1 MGLAEAGAYRPSD
14 RGPAAR
20 SAATGADSAPSCRYR
35 AAHRT
40 ADRRRYCHRQ
50 AGPQGVSVH
59 RSPAATGDPFGERL
73 RRALRMIVPWR
84 PDDAS
89 GDANLV
95 GWFKLA
101 YDAAPREVLLAMGAA
116 LVATVSKLASIL
128 AGVVAIQTELTR
140 GADIGGPWAAV
151 DAIPISGSGLWLAVS
166 VAAAIAAVMSD
177 KWTQNLRA
185 AASEA
190 ACKRWLRGS
199 GDSSRPVALTDIGKV
214 ARSTTF
220 ALLAAAAI
228 SEIGVVFSALVAIH
242 PASAVVSIAGLIL
255 YLLSDRIRG
264 DRQSE
269 EPPIP
274 KDRGELLTVYR
285 EILDNLPADATARRT
300 VTRRVGSEPAI
311 LAPARSFLSVQTKR
325 MRQAGEAPGFLAVI
339 IVVLYVLALLESD
352 DAPIAGAATLAVSFL
367 LLRLAVGALI
377 RLQRSRSAARS
388 TWKGARPDARAHEH
402 DGDLESVL
410 RAAPRAS
417 VLLGMTRAQAVDL
430 VRETFGGMHVVSVGA
445 LKTVRS
451 GLEVGELVDR
461 AKATSLAG
469 RLSVRLEDDEALD
482 YASSRPETRLL
493 VSLSHHD
500 PDRTVLIVSIDAWN
514 DFTDVVR
521 SELPAIP
528 ARLLLVHPTPRS
540 SLPDEFSHVVY
551 VDEQGEIAFDGA
563 LAAYR
568 RAEVWKT

>member
-1 MGLAEAGAYRPSD
+1 M
-14 RGPAAR
+14 
-20 SAATGADSAPSCRYR
+20 
-35 AAHRT
+35 
-40 ADRRRYCHRQ
+40 
-50 AGPQGVSVH
+50 H
-59 RSPAATGDPFGERL
+59 RSPATTGVPFGERL
-73 RRALRMIVPWR
+73 QRALRMIVPWR
-84 PDDAS
+84 SDEAS

-101 YDAAPREVLLAMGAA
+101 YHAAPRAVLLAIGAA
-116 LVATVSKLASIL
+116 LIATVSKLASIL

-140 GADIGGPWAAV
+140 GGDIGGPWAAV
-151 DAIPISGSGLWLAVS
+151 DAIPISGSELWLAVS

-177 KWTQNLRA
+177 RWTQKLRA

-190 ACKRWLRGS
+190 ACKRWLRGPEDPS
-199 GDSSRPVALTDIGKV
+199 KPVALADIGKV

-242 PASAVVSIAGLIL
+242 PASAVISIAALIL
-255 YLLSDRIRG
+255 YLISDRIRG
-264 DRQSE
+264 DRQAE
-269 EPPIP
+269 DPPAP
-274 KDRGELLTVYR
+274 KARGELLKVYG
-285 EILDNLPADATARRT
+285 EILDNLPADAPARRS
-300 VTRRVGSEPAI
+300 VTRRVGSEPAV
-311 LAPARSFLSVQTKR
+311 LAPAMSFLSTQTER

-339 IVVLYVLALLESD
+339 IVALYVLALLESG

-367 LLRLAVGALI
+367 LLRLAVGSLI
-377 RLQRSRSAARS
+377 RLQRSRAAARN
-388 TWKGARPDARAHEH
+388 TWKVARPDRRARED

-410 RAAPRAS
+410 RAAPTAS
-417 VLLGMTRAQAVDL
+417 VLLGMTRAEAVDL
-430 VRETFGGMHVVSVGA
+430 ARETFSGMHVVSIGA
-445 LKTVRS
+445 LKTVKS

-461 AKATSLAG
+461 AKTTRLEA
-469 RLSVRLEDDEALD
+469 RLSVRLEDEEELD

-493 VSLSHHD
+493 VSLSHYD
-500 PDRTVLIVSIDAWN
+500 PERTVLIVSIDAWN
-514 DFTDVVR
+514 DFTDVAR

-551 VDEQGEIAFDGA
+551 VDEQGEITFDGT

-568 RAEVWKT
+568 RAGVWKT